1 MPDAC
6 VDVVLCDL
14 PFGRQFGSLEENQ
27 SLYPAV
33 LRELRRVLKPG
44 GRALLLSSE
53 ANVEH
58 FTMDG
63 FPHVEVKK
71 WKLGYKLPCVLV
83 LLSADPIN
91 LSGFESSKR
100 FAVQRK
106 QQSPELVLCR
116 KEGAKGMKRLRSK
129 LFDTFPPRFAP
140 HFLGHIFSYH
150 ELTLEISYCTCVFAA
165 VQEGMRAFV
174 ELSG

>member
-33 LRELRRVLKPG
+33 LRELRRVTKPS

-53 ANVEH
+53 TNAAH

-63 FPHVEVKK
+63 WSHVEVKK
-71 WKLGYKLPCVLV
+71 WKLGYKLPCVL
-83 LLSADPIN
+83 LLLAADPID

-106 QQSPELVLCR
+106 QQSPDLVLC
-116 KEGAKGMKRLRSK
+116 KRPKKAL
-129 LFDTFPPRFAP
+129 
-140 HFLGHIFSYH
+140 
-150 ELTLEISYCTCVFAA
+150 
-165 VQEGMRAFV
+165 
-174 ELSG
+174 